1 MSDGLLPMN
10 TLESRPTRSSASR
23 KAAGFDDQAVEGKD
37 VRLDISIDRS
47 GPVPGTPSAT
57 PTLEE
62 GVDGAIYLK
71 IDRSIGTSPVSPH

>member
-1 MSDGLLPMN
+1 MN

-71 IDRSIGTSPVSPH
+71 TSDETRPKFAPKARARSRT